1 MKVYF
6 PIVKLY
12 IRYLLK
18 ACFGLFSLSLA
29 ESWSTMHF
37 HLTLLLFFHMSLQDA
52 MQRLCQEAIQG
63 IFTTDPFAIGF
74 FNIFFLM
81 LGQQGNSALLKQRFY
96 LMQGIY
102 EQSGPRRRTYM

>member
-29 ESWSTMHF
+29 EKLEHNAFSFDTSSV
-37 HLTLLLFFHMSLQDA
+37 LSN
-52 MQRLCQEAIQG
+52 E
-63 IFTTDPFAIGF
+63 FA
-74 FNIFFLM
+74 
-81 LGQQGNSALLKQRFY
+81 
-96 LMQGIY
+96 
-102 EQSGPRRRTYM
+102 

>member
-37 HLTLLLFFHMSLQDA
+37 HLTLLLFFQMSLHDA

-63 IFTTDPFAIGF
+63 IFTTGPFTIGF
-74 FNIFFLM
+74 FYICYFFDVGPTRKL
-81 LGQQGNSALLKQRFY
+81 SPFKTKV
-96 LMQGIY
+96 MQGIY